1 MTKVKGKSTTTRK
14 IDRNLPAVYEG
25 KLKRE
30 KELPAVSKKI
40 KRLEKDGSQFALPAK
55 KIQALIDD
63 NNNDG
68 AITLTQKALLKMM
81 IDLIPLAEQKV
92 RESDSTRGIYQIN
105 ALVSQARELIAD
117 IQSNRDQAM
126 IVDTIM
132 ANIIQPNMVSITQF
146 IVDSQYQLK
155 REIQD
160 KVKTE
165 HVRDVSTAIDMS
177 ARSIAAYMSEIFK
190 VIRARLEKDLID

>member
-177 ARSIAAYMSEIFK
+177 RE
-190 VIRARLEKDLID
+190 E